1 MKGRKGTLKNK
12 KSKKESNKTLRLMV
26 PCRVSDERQLEA
38 KIRVLREL
46 VRDEYPIGLEIRTE
60 MDDIYNPLILEKTK
74 VNLEKLQESVF
85 LSLHGPFELKRGS
98 KRNFFSSE
106 EGFENLVK
114 TIKFAEEIEA
124 DLINIHAHLFV
135 SYDELRKME
144 QNNKIESFKR
154 VSIQKVKRD
163 LQKLRQTISPEI
175 KICVE
180 NMPYCLTSDT
190 VLDPQ
195 EIIYELCFVDPEDF
209 LQIVEPENNIFTTI
223 DVCHLAQVYDSSRL
237 FYQIQRLGR
246 GLGHIHLSDLG
257 NIWQPFIG
265 LAKEGVIPGN
275 GRIGE
280 RVFKEILGYLLEFSE
295 KQDLGI
301 VLEIDDKDFI
311 KLEESKKSFKRVM
324 GWLKELKRE

>member
-1 MKGRKGTLKNK
+1 MKRRKGTLKNE
-12 KSKKESNKTLRLMV
+12 KSKEESNKTLRLMS
-26 PCRVSDERQLEA
+26 PCRVSDERQLKA
-38 KIRVLREL
+38 KIGVFREL
-46 VRDEYPIGLEIRTE
+46 VGDEYPIGLEIRIE
-60 MDDIYNPLILEKTK
+60 MDDIYNPLVLEKTK
-74 VNLEKLQESVF
+74 ANLEKLQEPIF
-85 LSLHGPFELKRGS
+85 LSLHGPFELKESS
-98 KRNFFSSE
+98 KRNFFSSKQ
-106 EGFENLVK
+106 GFKNLAK
-114 TIKFAEEIEA
+114 TVEFAEEIEA

-144 QNNKIESFKR
+144 QSDKLESFNKA
-154 VSIQKVKRD
+154 SIQRVKRD
-163 LQKLRQTISPEI
+163 LQKLRQTTSPEI

-180 NMPYCLTSDT
+180 NMPYCLTADT

-209 LQIVEPENNIFTTI
+209 LQIVEPENNIFATI
-223 DVCHLAQVYDSSRL
+223 DVCHLAQVYDSSQLLSR
-237 FYQIQRLGR
+237 IKKLGR

-257 NIWQPFIG
+257 NIWQPFIS
-265 LAKEGVIPGN
+265 LAEEGVIPGD

-280 RVFKEILGYLLEFSE
+280 SVYKKILAYLLEFSE

-311 KLEESKKSFKRVM
+311 KLEESKKSFERVM